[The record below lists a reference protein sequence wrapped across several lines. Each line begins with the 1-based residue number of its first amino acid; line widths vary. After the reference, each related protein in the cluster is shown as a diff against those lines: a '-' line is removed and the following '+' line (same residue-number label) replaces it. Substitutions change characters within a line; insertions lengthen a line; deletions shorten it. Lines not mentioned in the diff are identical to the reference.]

1 MLLHKMRYS
10 KIEGNSNLLKDEV
23 SGAVLNTNKTEY
35 ENYLLIK
42 KQKEKENLKIHQLET
57 EVNDIKNTLNEI
69 HSLLRSIFNE
79 SR

>member
-1 MLLHKMRYS
+1 MRYS